1 MVLVKITALMDD
13 RAGADRRLVSEHGLS
28 LFVEYGEKRILFDCG
43 TSENTARNAASLGI
57 DLGKLDAVILSH
69 GHYDHA
75 LGYPPL
81 LKAGL
86 GGRLL
91 CTGAGF
97 FRKKW
102 SSDHRGLRDLSAGFG
117 PELLKEN
124 GILHREIREDTE
136 LFPGVFLFTGFPRV
150 HAFEQIPQRFL
161 VETEAGL
168 VPDDFSDE
176 VCMGFRVP
184 EGLVVL
190 VGCSHPGILNMV
202 SHIAEKTGEKILGVF
217 GGTHLV
223 DADEGRAE
231 STVRALCDLG
241 LETLGLSHCSGDGV
255 DAFIAARKTVRS
267 SHLRPG
273 DSIRFG

>member
-1 MVLVKITALMDD
+1 MLKITALMDD
-13 RAGADRRLVSEHGLS
+13 RPGADARLVAEHGLS

-43 TSENTARNAASLGI
+43 TGENTARNADFLGI
-57 DLGKLDAVILSH
+57 DLGELDAVILSH

-81 LKAGL
+81 LRKGL

-102 SSDHRGLRDLSAGFG
+102 SRVGRGLRDLSAGFG
-117 PELLKEN
+117 PELLKQHR
-124 GILHREIREDTE
+124 ILHREIREDTE
-136 LFPGVFLFTGFPRV
+136 LFPGVYLFTGFPRV

-176 VCMGFRVP
+176 VCMALRVP

-202 SHIAEKTGEKILGVF
+202 SRIAEKMGEKILAVF

-223 DADEGRAE
+223 DADEERIRR
-231 STVRALCDLG
+231 TVRALCDLG
-241 LETLGLSHCSGDGV
+241 LTELGLSHCSGDGV
-255 DAFIAARKTVRS
+255 DALVEAEPQVRS
-267 SHLRPG
+267 RHLCPG